1 MSRSTRARPI
11 IATPDGAISGMSLGP
26 QGQTGTRQGP
36 CGGEQTVPTWP
47 IIQLAAGMQA
57 MKARR

>member
-1 MSRSTRARPI
+1 MAPST
-11 IATPDGAISGMSLGP
+11 GMPLGP

-36 CGGEQTVPTWP
+36 YGGGQTVPTLP
-47 IIQLAAGMQA
+47 IIQLAIGMQA